1 MPPKEEAHAP
11 LHRLCVS
18 LLRSLEHGD
27 EESGQ
32 GGLSG
37 GGEFWGGVESEKW
50 RGSVLMAVSII
61 CS

>member
-37 GGEFWGGVESEKW
+37 GGEF
-50 RGSVLMAVSII
+50 
-61 CS
+61 